1 MALALTGEFS
11 RLSFKLLRRGD
22 FFGEV
27 EMDVLYVS
35 DNAVMSIDLTILSM
49 LILLK
54 LAAVFYTFT

>member
-35 DNAVMSIDLTILSM
+35 DNAAMSIDLTILSM